1 MPYRLED
8 ELLEPPLRVG
18 LNPPKVDFLSP
29 KEDLLPP
36 PLAVLRPLREAGL
49 KVFIA
54 IMVKGVSLDWLGEGW
69 KAVQRTS
76 EVTEKGLV
84 GWDNE
89 ARGTELGRLH
99 RVNNRHEYHSN
110 KISTPNRP
118 FSVTSSAF
126 LGENKA
132 Y

>member
-1 MPYRLED
+1 
-8 ELLEPPLRVG
+8 VG

-99 RVNNRHEYHSN
+99 RVNNRMLIPLESFRVSGKYHSN